1 MTWMRW
7 EKRERSK
14 DKETGEP
21 VMCMEFVPHI
31 GTREEFMEEFIAKF
45 EEWMPHV
52 YRDRNFKFM
61 GKLQL
66 ERMASPEQM
75 TTPTMMMSRADFA
88 SAVEILRVYSETCS
102 FPERF
107 NACCTVAVYR
117 PRLELDYRVR
127 RKWGKRK
134 VSLTTTTQPPHRHPT
149 TTPAPT
155 TTTTTNHCHHYHHHH
170 HHHYPYSSCV
180 ACYCD

>member
-1 MTWMRW
+1 
-7 EKRERSK
+7 
-14 DKETGEP
+14 
-21 VMCMEFVPHI
+21 MCMEFVPHT

-45 EEWMPHV
+45 AEWMPHV

-61 GKLQL
+61 SKLQL

-75 TTPTMMMSRADFA
+75 ANPTMTITRSDFA
-88 SAVEILRVYSETCS
+88 SAIEIQRVFSETCA

-117 PRLELDYRVR
+117 PTTVQDYTQR

-134 VSLTTTTQPPHRHPT
+134 VSLPV
-149 TTPAPT
+149 PAPPFPPSLLT
-155 TTTTTNHCHHYHHHH
+155 
-170 HHHYPYSSCV
+170 P
-180 ACYCD
+180 